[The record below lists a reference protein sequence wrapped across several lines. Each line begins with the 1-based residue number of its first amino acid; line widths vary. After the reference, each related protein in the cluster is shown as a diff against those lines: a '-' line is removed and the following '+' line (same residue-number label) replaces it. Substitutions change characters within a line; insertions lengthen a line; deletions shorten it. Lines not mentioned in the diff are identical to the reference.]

1 MAPPLRETVLFE
13 ATAYLIAALSALPE
27 LEGVAISDGP
37 PSLGQLTG
45 DGIIFADAESDQDW
59 AAVGARNREETLSLY
74 LVFYS
79 VAVGKSQ
86 TVANE
91 RAGELFATVG
101 RYCRADIKLGGLLWK
116 SGYGS
121 NTQVHKGIGDN
132 ARLCFIRTRL
142 NLSARI

>member
-1 MAPPLRETVLFE
+1 MAPPLRETVVFE
-13 ATAYLIAALSALPE
+13 ATAYLIAALSELPE
-27 LEGVAISDGP
+27 LAAVNISDGP
-37 PSLGQLTG
+37 PALGQLTG

-59 AAVGARNREETLSLY
+59 TAVGARNREETVTLY

-79 VAVGKSQ
+79 VAIGEVQ

-91 RAGELFATVG
+91 RAGELFAAVG
-101 RYCRADIKLGGLLWK
+101 RYCRGDIKLGGLLWK

-121 NTQVHKGIGDN
+121 NTQIHKGIGDN

-142 NLSARI
+142 NLTARI